1 MIRYRAAWVVPIA
14 APPLR
19 DGWVDVDGDRIVAVG
34 SDRTL
39 AVHEEDLGA
48 VVLMPGLVNAH
59 THLELSYL
67 RQQIPSSDAFVTW
80 VRGVMA
86 ARRSRPDPQA
96 ADVLDGVRSGIREAV
111 QSGTALV
118 GDISNTLVT
127 HAPLVE
133 SPLSAVLFYELIRF
147 NAPDAAGLVADA
159 CARIDALHACE
170 HVRASLAAHAPYS
183 VAPSV
188 FREIRH
194 AMDQRTQLPCS
205 VHLAESREET
215 EFISSGDGEWRTFL
229 EQVGSWDPAWTAPGV
244 SPVQYLDDAGFLNRR
259 TVVVHGV
266 QMSHADLARLS
277 ARGATLV
284 TCPRSN
290 ALTGAGTPPIASFY
304 ASGVPVAVGTDSLA
318 STPDLNVFAE
328 LAAMRSLAPAV
339 SASQLL
345 ESATLQGAR
354 ALGFEREFGSLQAG
368 KRARLLTVTIPTP
381 VSDVEEYLVSGIEPS
396 QLSWVGEASSAS
408 R

>member
-19 DGWVDVDGDRIVAVG
+19 DGWVDVDGDRIVSVG
-34 SDRTL
+34 RDRTH
-39 AVHEEDLGA
+39 AIHEEDLGA
-48 VVLMPGLVNAH
+48 VVLMPGLVNSH

-67 RQQIPSSDAFVTW
+67 RQQIPPSDAFVTW
-80 VRGVMA
+80 VRGLMA
-86 ARRSRPDPQA
+86 ARRSRTDPQA
-96 ADVLDGVRSGIREAV
+96 AEVLDAVGCGIREAV

-127 HAPLVE
+127 HAPLVQ

-147 NAPDAAGLVADA
+147 NTPDAAGLVADA
-159 CARIDALHACE
+159 CARIDALEESIHI
-170 HVRASLAAHAPYS
+170 RASLAAHAPYS

-194 AMDQRTQLPCS
+194 AMDRRTHLPCS
-205 VHLAESREET
+205 VHLGESREET
-215 EFISSGDGEWRTFL
+215 EFIASGGGEWRTFL
-229 EQVGSWDPAWTAPGV
+229 EQVGSWDPAWTPPRV

-259 TVVVHGV
+259 SVVVHGV
-266 QMSHADLARLS
+266 QMSREDLARLS
-277 ARGATLV
+277 ARGTTLV

-290 ALTGAGTPPIASFY
+290 AFTGAGTPPIASFY
-304 ASGVPVAVGTDSLA
+304 ESGVPVAVGTDSLA
-318 STPDLNVFAE
+318 STPNLNVFAE

-339 SASQLL
+339 PASQLL
-345 ESATLQGAR
+345 ESATLHGAR
-354 ALGFEREFGSLQAG
+354 ALGFETEFGSIEAG
-368 KRARLLTVTIPTP
+368 KRARLLAVTIPAT

-396 QLSWVGEASSAS
+396 QLSWVGELV
-408 R
+408 RQGF